1 MRAITKAR
9 KLKRVTV
16 YTPGKGFEKGWII
29 GKHWSKE
36 DWEGPTYKEI
46 VQLDNG
52 DIVEMP

>member
-1 MRAITKAR
+1 MKTITKVR

-16 YTPGKGFEKGWII
+16 YTPDKGFEQGWII
-29 GKHWSKE
+29 GKRWSKE
-36 DWEGPTYKEI
+36 AWEGKTYKEI